1 MTKAEAVEILKT
13 FVSYVEDVRT
23 IQYRGSVTFPVEALN
38 IGIEAL
44 EQEETLQNLTEPNK
58 SDLISRQDLINAIMR
73 SSVYAWS
80 AEEDKI
86 AHEWVLNIINSLPA
100 E

>member
-1 MTKAEAVEILKT
+1 MTKTEIEK
-13 FVSYVEDVRT
+13 
-23 IQYRGSVTFPVEALN
+23 LN
-38 IGIEAL
+38 
-44 EQEETLQNLTEPNK
+44 K
-58 SDLISRQDLINAIMR
+58 DLINRQDLINAIMR

-100 E
+100 EKLD

>member
-1 MTKAEAVEILKT
+1 MTRQEAVELLSNDAFKLCIVQLRDPL
-13 FVSYVEDVRT
+13 YEAC
-23 IQYRGSVTFPVEALN
+23 YEALEMA
-38 IGIEAL
+38 IEAL

-58 SDLISRQDLINAIMR
+58 SDLISRKDLINVIMR

-100 E
+100 GME